1 MRRRELLLLVA
12 GAVTAPRTMLAQQK
26 AMPVIGFLGAGSGPS
41 APDPYLAAFPAGI
54 KRGGLR

>member
-1 MRRRELLLLVA
+1 MLLLG
-12 GAVTAPRTMLAQQK
+12 GAVIASRALCAQPK